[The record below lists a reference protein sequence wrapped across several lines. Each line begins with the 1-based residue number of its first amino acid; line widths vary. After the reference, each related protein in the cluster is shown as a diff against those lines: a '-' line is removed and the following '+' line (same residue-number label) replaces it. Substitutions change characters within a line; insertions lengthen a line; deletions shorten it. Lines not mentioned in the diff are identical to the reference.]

1 MRQDAPYR
9 PTSPTTGIV
18 AEPKDG
24 VTAILT
30 VTCDKSTTAIAN
42 AKTRLV
48 MSYSPRHG
56 PHPMDRHSP
65 LPAPPQNIKVLQQNF
80 SKRSFWQ
87 TSNRKIDIWRQLS
100 RSNSDFIT
108 A

>member
-1 MRQDAPYR
+1 ML

-18 AEPKDG
+18 AEPKDA

-65 LPAPPQNIKVLQQNF
+65 LPAPPQYKGSPTEFLKKEFLANE
-80 SKRSFWQ
+80 
-87 TSNRKIDIWRQLS
+87 
-100 RSNSDFIT
+100 
-108 A
+108 